1 MLDQSVS
8 ETLDVD
14 RRRSTQFV
22 FGATDERSRSR
33 WAASFFA
40 KNGTAPPLIPH
51 IGFKFDANALPRFK
65 LISHYLASCDGFRH
79 LKSDTKLLG

>member
-14 RRRSTQFV
+14 RRRSTEFI
-22 FGATDERSRSR
+22 FGATDEGSRPQ
-33 WAASFFA
+33 WAASRFA
-40 KNGTAPPLIPH
+40 KNGTAPPPIPH

-65 LISHYLASCDGFRH
+65 LVSHYLASCGGFRH
-79 LKSDTKLLG
+79 LNSDTILLR